1 MRYIKIFGIIGFYY
15 LIISVPLIVFTLILM
30 TNINAYEIKYLD
42 LAIEILP
49 YVAINT
55 IIMSGSIFRSWKIS
69 LIRN

>member
-1 MRYIKIFGIIGFYY
+1 
-15 LIISVPLIVFTLILM
+15 M